1 MADLMTICSCGLREL
16 EISFARDIHLTLHGD
31 EVQLMVPVHKTNS
44 MGPLTV
50 RSLQC
55 AFGLRD
61 HPLYPICPWHVTERH
76 LIRLASH
83 PHKRTDRR
91 IPSFVPLVQRARC
104 HQTCADQGDPQYLG
118 VDATIR
124 YDSAGREVE
133 KFSGRCLRVPS
144 AQFLAAA
151 GVQVALIQLLGG
163 WSSSASTEA

>member
-1 MADLMTICSCGLREL
+1 MQLWFMLREL
-16 EISFARDIHLTLHGD
+16 EISFATDIRLTLHGD

-61 HPLYPICPWHVTERH
+61 HPLYPICPWHVAERH
-76 LIRLASH
+76 LIRLAPH
-83 PHKRTDRR
+83 PHKTDRR

-118 VDATIR
+118 VDATIW

-133 KFSGRCLRVPS
+133 KFSGRCLRLTTLSSWRRP
-144 AQFLAAA
+144 
-151 GVQVALIQLLGG
+151 VQVALIQLLGG